1 MKRKNNN
8 PRSLQESRERGVLCG
23 FIFYFYF
30 TVVL

>member
-8 PRSLQESRERGVLCG
+8 PRSLQESRERG
-23 FIFYFYF
+23 FYAAFFYFYF